1 MTEDEEEKCVNM
13 AYLTLGIGFVVVGF
27 ILGCI
32 TVGVAHI

>member
-13 AYLTLGIGFVVVGF
+13 AYLTLGIGFVVGF